1 MQRQEFLS
9 KLGISLAAVCIG
21 CNLSSCG
28 SDVKNEE
35 PTPNQPTNPG
45 ATLATIDLNSDLKN
59 VGESTVANKII
70 IVRLAAGNSPASFTA
85 VSVACTHQGTSI
97 NYNPAQGKFICPN
110 HGSQFSTT
118 GSVLLGPAA
127 LPLQEFKVAVTGS
140 SLTVTA

>member
-1 MQRQEFLS
+1 MHRQEFLS

-21 CNLSSCG
+21 CNLASCG
-28 SDVKNEE
+28 SDVKSED
-35 PTPNQPTNPG
+35 PTPNPPTPG
-45 ATLATIDLNSDLKN
+45 QTLATVDLNADLKN
-59 VGESTVANKII
+59 VGESITTNKII
-70 IVRLAAGNSPASFTA
+70 IVRLTAGNSPASFTA
-85 VSVACTHQGTSI
+85 VSVVCTHQGTSI

-127 LPLQEFKVAVTGS
+127 IPLQEFKVAVTGS